1 MVLESLLT
9 YLHWINSIDC
19 YYIKTHQTHLLS
31 FLLVKLF
38 GRLSYCVSA
47 KSAISLMSL

>member
-9 YLHWINSIDC
+9 CLHWINSVDC
-19 YYIKTHQTHLLS
+19 YYIKTHLLS
-31 FLLVKLF
+31 FLLKLF